1 MVLRRFGYDENLQIS
16 YEFLHPL
23 LKIPPGSSTELSHR
37 GFQFLTMVFEKGD
50 IDRDG
55 ALSPEE
61 FSKLFSACPA
71 PPFSTDIKRTVVTNS
86 YGWPTLQ
93 GWLSRWS
100 LMTYIEVNKTLE
112 YLAYLGFT
120 IHENESQ
127 TAAIHVTREKRLDL
141 AKRQSTRSV
150 YVCHV
155 IGFKNSG
162 KTTLCRGLIF
172 EDMKNITSK
181 DLRGSNQ
188 YCINT
193 VQVYGQEKF
202 LIMRDIKSDDPLQPS
217 EINCDVVCLVYD
229 VNDAKSFEYIAKI
242 YVKYYAE
249 SKIPVL
255 IVGNKADMPR
265 VRQDYLLQP
274 NEFSEK
280 YKLLSPEYFSIK
292 NESKDIYVKFATMA
306 AFPRYQAAWIL
317 FYKHRLVQLWETAHI
332 NHFGFIPDD
341 TLLWL
346 SKAGLGLAVIT
357 FAGFLLMKAI
367 QPTPAR
373 LTR

>member
-1 MVLRRFGYDENLQIS
+1 M
-16 YEFLHPL
+16 
-23 LKIPPGSSTELSHR
+23 
-37 GFQFLTMVFEKGD
+37 
-50 IDRDG
+50 
-55 ALSPEE
+55 
-61 FSKLFSACPA
+61 FSGCPT
-71 PPFSTDIKRTVVTNS
+71 PPFSTDIKRTVVTNG

-93 GWLSRWS
+93 GWLCRWS
-100 LMTYIEVNKTLE
+100 LMTFTDVNKTLE

-127 TAAIHVTREKRLDL
+127 TTAIHVTREKRLDL
-141 AKRQSTRSV
+141 AKRQSSRSV
-150 YVCHV
+150 YICHV
-155 IGFKNSG
+155 IGPKNVG

-172 EDMKNITSK
+172 DDMKNITSK

-193 VQVYGQEKF
+193 VLVYGQEKY
-202 LIMRDIKSDDPLQPS
+202 LILRDINVREVLDPLQPS
-217 EINCDVVCLVYD
+217 EVNCDVVCLVYD
-229 VNDAKSFEYIAKI
+229 VNDAKSFEYVAKV

-255 IVGNKADMPR
+255 IVGNKSDLPR
-265 VRQDYLLQP
+265 VRQNYLLQP
-274 NEFSEK
+274 EEFCQK
-280 YKLLSPEYFSIK
+280 YKILSPEYFSMK
-292 NESKDIYVKFATMA
+292 NNNKDIYTKFATMA

-367 QPTPAR
+367 QPTSAR